1 MDDAARELMELKA
14 LITKTLEKRG
24 VLARIRAE
32 LRANVFAAIEEQER
46 ADGDANAFSLI
57 GGCNDRAK
65 DLHSSQAGKWRRN
78 SFVVQTN
85 PRVLSIRKALEWL
98 DMRVSGV
105 PRGFSRAELQDKL
118 GLNGTDESSPLLL
131 KILDEYL
138 KLEKRGGRG
147 QALKQPS
154 SSTGECIEQLR
165 GLNIG
170 S

>member
-65 DLHSSQAGKWRRN
+65 DLHSSQAGKL
-78 SFVVQTN
+78 
-85 PRVLSIRKALEWL
+85 LSGLICEYLEWCSL
-98 DMRVSGV
+98 DRTLKIYLPESNI